1 MSKLLYVIT
10 EGIGNAVL
18 ALPAIEALRDAGHA
32 VSVVGKYPA
41 LDIIPDEFRA
51 YTLESLDTVNT
62 PFDAVLLSP
71 WSADYIAKYGRAP
84 HIGECP
90 VYEADPIDGTQHEA
104 LIHFDLAACI
114 DGVEM
119 PQSLSDIRLPK
130 IPTDETGLKEIQ
142 EGNYVVFANCA
153 APLWDRKR
161 WQGYSDLAHLI
172 ADEYHIVV
180 LGGENDKKYYDPDY
194 FPNTESH
201 FNLPLR
207 QVAAIL
213 DNAEWVVGND
223 CGLTHIAS
231 VLCPKTIALFGATSR
246 VKNTP
251 LGCFVGNPLDPISLT
266 AFPQMAC
273 SPCQYEQ
280 WESVCQDAECMRIV
294 KPETIAEYIT
304 GEVLNPSSLYRIK
317 PPEQKQTLAAVI
329 RVKDAIDTIEECL
342 AAASRICD
350 YFCIVDNGSTDGTQE
365 YLRKFVARNPDKF
378 IEYKHKQ
385 DLFSHIGGSFW
396 CWCSGS
402 IIGTAGYDEPRD
414 RQVMDT
420 LLKNSGATWGIFLDA
435 DEIVS
440 DQLTREHVQEWMHQ
454 NTYNAIRFR
463 HVHFWND
470 TEHYRTDQRW
480 KPRHNRIMWRIT
492 PESTITT
499 DKKIHPEIVRNL
511 KGRVLD
517 TDYVIKHYGHIDT
530 EKNAKRAEFY
540 RSIDNPTM
548 PDFSGRTYQHMTD
561 ETELKLAKWDENTPI
576 DARDFGNPSVMLV
589 LMHGGGDML
598 MATPTIRALAS
609 QNPNLEISVMGLGKT
624 QERDFKT
631 GEFFKNNPCVHRYYD
646 SSIDSHPVYWDAET
660 FHNRD
665 LPRLHKDLEQIQQLT
680 RFDEIIIT
688 TLQSDYQ
695 KHKIDRFADA
705 CGVELSDRQMDA
717 PRSKGGSDWVI
728 SILKDRNKK
737 YETPPNPY
745 PAISVHR
752 WCGNANKSWE
762 YTEYKTLVERL
773 ASNPEICLVLWDMG
787 DPEPPITGKNII
799 NMRDYVEEMTF
810 SKSALMMAYCD
821 LHIGADSLPM
831 HLAAATDTPTLA
843 IFEKTL
849 VSVAAPLNDNAVI
862 AASVYALGHSD
873 PDFCVEHSERI
884 ATCGLEDV
892 KAEHL
897 YPILHKMGY
906 LKDDVF
912 QWYRTAEFNFNFMG
926 RTVEAPASD
935 HNDFE
940 SPDWKELKVAKA
952 LNAYVIPNQSVFL
965 DVGANVGRFS
975 LLIDKHIKAGIAV
988 EPNPEIY
995 KMLCRNFLEFMTPED
1010 RGSFSFYNCALSDT
1024 NGTTALNWTAR
1035 QSGASSIMVA
1045 GKGYLCVDVE
1055 TRTLDSLTDSLTPAP
1070 DLIKIDVE
1078 GAELKVLK
1086 GGTQTLKN
1094 VRAIAIEMHGYEN
1107 DAVLANLAEHGFRVR
1122 YLTAP
1127 TQFSPYHILA
1137 TAPDAE
1143 MLPFPQ
1149 NCLFDPTELLTVEH
1163 HERISFERPADIYKT
1178 LTEFDNDSTWW
1189 FEHLGIQALK
1199 LGYGDKRIGIYEG
1212 DAFLVAPTLMWFKQL
1227 RIRMIHEVDDRHS
1240 NSLKA
1245 LCDKALIDPNAQ
1257 FFFRVMDDTEPLDTL
1272 VLTNFLGYAPDADDR
1287 LFELIHTT
1295 QPKQLFVNF
1304 PFSVD
1309 GAPTRYR
1316 GRHVNPYTYETLD
1329 VLLGRLSKRGY
1340 SPVGDTD
1347 FRNTEITDARNAPH
1361 AGERVTRGRLLLEEQ

>member
-1 MSKLLYVIT
+1 M
-10 EGIGNAVL
+10 
-18 ALPAIEALRDAGHA
+18 H
-32 VSVVGKYPA
+32 
-41 LDIIPDEFRA
+41 
-51 YTLESLDTVNT
+51 
-62 PFDAVLLSP
+62 
-71 WSADYIAKYGRAP
+71 
-84 HIGECP
+84 
-90 VYEADPIDGTQHEA
+90 
-104 LIHFDLAACI
+104 
-114 DGVEM
+114 
-119 PQSLSDIRLPK
+119 
-130 IPTDETGLKEIQ
+130 
-142 EGNYVVFANCA
+142 
-153 APLWDRKR
+153 PL
-161 WQGYSDLAHLI
+161 
-172 ADEYHIVV
+172 
-180 LGGENDKKYYDPDY
+180 
-194 FPNTESH
+194 
-201 FNLPLR
+201 
-207 QVAAIL
+207 
-213 DNAEWVVGND
+213 
-223 CGLTHIAS
+223 
-231 VLCPKTIALFGATSR
+231 
-246 VKNTP
+246 
-251 LGCFVGNPLDPISLT
+251 
-266 AFPQMAC
+266 
-273 SPCQYEQ
+273 
-280 WESVCQDAECMRIV
+280 
-294 KPETIAEYIT
+294 
-304 GEVLNPSSLYRIK
+304 
-317 PPEQKQTLAAVI
+317 
-329 RVKDAIDTIEECL
+329 
-342 AAASRICD
+342 
-350 YFCIVDNGSTDGTQE
+350 
-365 YLRKFVARNPDKF
+365 
-378 IEYKHKQ
+378 
-385 DLFSHIGGSFW
+385 
-396 CWCSGS
+396 
-402 IIGTAGYDEPRD
+402 
-414 RQVMDT
+414 
-420 LLKNSGATWGIFLDA
+420 
-435 DEIVS
+435 
-440 DQLTREHVQEWMHQ
+440 
-454 NTYNAIRFR
+454 
-463 HVHFWND
+463 
-470 TEHYRTDQRW
+470 
-480 KPRHNRIMWRIT
+480 
-492 PESTITT
+492 
-499 DKKIHPEIVRNL
+499 
-511 KGRVLD
+511 
-517 TDYVIKHYGHIDT
+517 
-530 EKNAKRAEFY
+530 
-540 RSIDNPTM
+540 
-548 PDFSGRTYQHMTD
+548 
-561 ETELKLAKWDENTPI
+561 
-576 DARDFGNPSVMLV
+576 
-589 LMHGGGDML
+589 
-598 MATPTIRALAS
+598 
-609 QNPNLEISVMGLGKT
+609 
-624 QERDFKT
+624 
-631 GEFFKNNPCVHRYYD
+631 
-646 SSIDSHPVYWDAET
+646 
-660 FHNRD
+660 
-665 LPRLHKDLEQIQQLT
+665 
-680 RFDEIIIT
+680 
-688 TLQSDYQ
+688 
-695 KHKIDRFADA
+695 
-705 CGVELSDRQMDA
+705 
-717 PRSKGGSDWVI
+717 
-728 SILKDRNKK
+728 
-737 YETPPNPY
+737 
-745 PAISVHR
+745 
-752 WCGNANKSWE
+752 
-762 YTEYKTLVERL
+762 
-773 ASNPEICLVLWDMG
+773 
-787 DPEPPITGKNII
+787 
-799 NMRDYVEEMTF
+799 
-810 SKSALMMAYCD
+810 
-821 LHIGADSLPM
+821 
-831 HLAAATDTPTLA
+831 TDTPTLA

-912 QWYRTAEFNFNFMG
+912 QWYRTAEFNFMG

-995 KMLCRNFLEFMTPED
+995 KMLCRNFLEFMPPED

-1024 NGTTALNWTAR
+1024 DGTTALNWTAR
-1035 QSGASSIMVA
+1035 QSGASSIMIA

-1149 NCLFDPTELLTVEH
+1149 NCLFDPTELLTTEH
-1163 HERISFERPADIYKT
+1163 HQRISFERPADIYKT

-1257 FFFRVMDDTEPLDTL
+1257 FFFRVMDDAEPLDTL
-1272 VLTNFLGYAPDADDR
+1272 ILTNFLGYAPDADDR

-1329 VLLGRLSKRGY
+1329 VLLDRLSKRGY

-1361 AGERVTRGRLLLEEQ
+1361 AGERVTRGRLLLEDEKPF

>member
-18 ALPAIEALRDAGHA
+18 ALPAIEALHNAGHA

-119 PQSLSDIRLPK
+119 PESLSDIRLPK
-130 IPTDETGLKEIQ
+130 IPTDTTGARGIITEMPYKYEKFG
-142 EGNYVVFANCA
+142 EGQAQVGSPNYVVLANCA
-153 APLWDRKR
+153 APLWDKKR
-161 WQGYSDLAHLI
+161 WQGYAELAHLL
-172 ADEYHIVV
+172 ANDYHIVV
-180 LGGENDKKYYDPDY
+180 IGSEHDRTYNPPSDFPDDTRFLYD
-194 FPNTESH
+194 
-201 FNLPLR
+201 LPLR

-231 VLCPKTIALFGATSR
+231 ALGTKTIALFGATSR
-246 VKNTP
+246 VKNMP
-251 LGCFVGNPLDPISLT
+251 LGFYHKTTKPFFSE
-266 AFPQMAC
+266 MAC
-273 SPCQYEQ
+273 SPCQYEV
-280 WESVCQDAECMRIV
+280 WESVCQEHACQRV
-294 KPETIAEYIT
+294 
-304 GEVLNPSSLYRIK
+304 IK
-317 PPEQKQTLAAVI
+317 PLFVSQFIQDGSIAGVGLSGNAIACLPNYGNETLACVI
-329 RVKDAIDTIEECL
+329 RVKDAMDTIDKCIG
-342 AAASRICD
+342 AAKRIVD
-350 YFCIVDNGSTDGTQE
+350 QFIIIDNGSTDGTLE
-365 YLRKFVARNPDKF
+365 YLHEFQQNYPDKF
-378 IEYKHKQ
+378 SEIELSPELHG
-385 DLFSHIGGSFW
+385 LGIGVSMCGNTD
-396 CWCSGS
+396 GVNS
-402 IIGTAGYDEPRD
+402 IVIQTKGYDEPRD

-440 DQLTREHVQEWMHQ
+440 DQLTREQIETWMHQ

-705 CGVELSDRQMDA
+705 CGVELSEKR
-717 PRSKGGSDWVI
+717 
-728 SILKDRNKK
+728 
-737 YETPPNPY
+737 
-745 PAISVHR
+745 
-752 WCGNANKSWE
+752 
-762 YTEYKTLVERL
+762 
-773 ASNPEICLVLWDMG
+773 
-787 DPEPPITGKNII
+787 
-799 NMRDYVEEMTF
+799 
-810 SKSALMMAYCD
+810 
-821 LHIGADSLPM
+821 M
-831 HLAAATDTPTLA
+831 H
-843 IFEKTL
+843 
-849 VSVAAPLNDNAVI
+849 V
-862 AASVYALGHSD
+862 
-873 PDFCVEHSERI
+873 
-884 ATCGLEDV
+884 
-892 KAEHL
+892 
-897 YPILHKMGY
+897 
-906 LKDDVF
+906 
-912 QWYRTAEFNFNFMG
+912 
-926 RTVEAPASD
+926 
-935 HNDFE
+935 
-940 SPDWKELKVAKA
+940 
-952 LNAYVIPNQSVFL
+952 
-965 DVGANVGRFS
+965 
-975 LLIDKHIKAGIAV
+975 
-988 EPNPEIY
+988 
-995 KMLCRNFLEFMTPED
+995 
-1010 RGSFSFYNCALSDT
+1010 
-1024 NGTTALNWTAR
+1024 
-1035 QSGASSIMVA
+1035 
-1045 GKGYLCVDVE
+1045 
-1055 TRTLDSLTDSLTPAP
+1055 
-1070 DLIKIDVE
+1070 
-1078 GAELKVLK
+1078 
-1086 GGTQTLKN
+1086 
-1094 VRAIAIEMHGYEN
+1094 
-1107 DAVLANLAEHGFRVR
+1107 
-1122 YLTAP
+1122 
-1127 TQFSPYHILA
+1127 
-1137 TAPDAE
+1137 
-1143 MLPFPQ
+1143 
-1149 NCLFDPTELLTVEH
+1149 
-1163 HERISFERPADIYKT
+1163 
-1178 LTEFDNDSTWW
+1178 FDNVDNDDWTW
-1189 FEHLGIQALK
+1189 A
-1199 LGYGDKRIGIYEG
+1199 
-1212 DAFLVAPTLMWFKQL
+1212 
-1227 RIRMIHEVDDRHS
+1227 
-1240 NSLKA
+1240 
-1245 LCDKALIDPNAQ
+1245 
-1257 FFFRVMDDTEPLDTL
+1257 
-1272 VLTNFLGYAPDADDR
+1272 
-1287 LFELIHTT
+1287 TT
-1295 QPKQLFVNF
+1295 
-1304 PFSVD
+1304 
-1309 GAPTRYR
+1309 
-1316 GRHVNPYTYETLD
+1316 
-1329 VLLGRLSKRGY
+1329 
-1340 SPVGDTD
+1340 
-1347 FRNTEITDARNAPH
+1347 
-1361 AGERVTRGRLLLEEQ
+1361 

>member
-1 MSKLLYVIT
+1 MNKLLYVIT

-18 ALPAIEALRDAGHA
+18 ALPALEALHNAGHA

-90 VYEADPIDGTQHEA
+90 VYEADPIDGTQHES

-130 IPTDETGLKEIQ
+130 IPTDETGLDGVAKDVLLQCYDLESH
-142 EGNYVVFANCA
+142 GVGTVVLCNCA
-153 APLWDRKR
+153 APLWDKKR
-161 WQGYSDLAHLI
+161 WQGYAELAHLLK
-172 ADEYHIVV
+172 DEYHIVV
-180 LGGENDKKYYDPDY
+180 IGSEHDRTYNPPDAFPKDTTFLYD
-194 FPNTESH
+194 
-201 FNLPLR
+201 LPLR

-213 DNAEWVVGND
+213 DNAEWVAGND

-231 VLCPKTIALFGATSR
+231 ALGTKTIALFGATSIK
-246 VKNTP
+246 KNAP
-251 LGCFVGNPLDPISLT
+251 LGVYHRTTRMIV
-266 AFPQMAC
+266 AEMAC
-273 SPCQYEQ
+273 SPCQYQQ
-280 WESVCQDAECMRIV
+280 WESVCQDWECTRVITPQTVAEC
-294 KPETIAEYIT
+294 IT
-304 GEVLNPSSLYRIK
+304 SKTVNTLSLYRIK

-329 RVKDAIDTIEECL
+329 RVKDAIDTIGECL
-342 AAASRICD
+342 TAASRICD
-350 YFCIVDNGSTDGTQE
+350 YFCIVDNGSTDGTLE
-365 YLRKFVARNPDKF
+365 YLHEFQRNNLDKGFSAMADMTDPPQGLGFSMGCDIDGVSSFV
-378 IEYKHKQ
+378 IQSE
-385 DLFSHIGGSFW
+385 
-396 CWCSGS
+396 
-402 IIGTAGYDEPRD
+402 GYDEPRD
-414 RQVMDT
+414 REALDI

-440 DQLTREHVQEWMHQ
+440 EQITREHVQEWMHQ

-517 TDYVIKHYGHIDT
+517 TDYCIKHYGHID
-530 EKNAKRAEFY
+530 KRKSAERAIFY
-540 RSIDNPTM
+540 RSIDNASL
-548 PDFSGRTYQHMTD
+548 PDWSGNNYTHMTD
-561 ETELKLAKWDENTPI
+561 ESELKLAKWDENTPI

-631 GEFFKNNPCVHRYYD
+631 REFFENNPCVHRYYD

-665 LPRLHKDLEQIQQLT
+665 LPILHKDLERIQQLT

-705 CGVELSDRQMDA
+705 CGVELSEKRTDIFEQVEHDAWGKDKIFWHHIARLERQSEGTPPLFDFL
-717 PRSKGGSDWVI
+717 RYI
-728 SILKDRNKK
+728 SI
-737 YETPPNPY
+737 
-745 PAISVHR
+745 HR
-752 WCGNANKSWE
+752 WCGNPNKSWD
-762 YTEYKTLVERL
+762 YQEYKALIERL
-773 ASNPEICLVLWDMG
+773 MKDPKNVLVLWDMG
-787 DPEPPITGKNII
+787 DPEPSITGENII
-799 NMRDYVEEMTF
+799 SMRDFADELTLNRSYIIMRNCE
-810 SKSALMMAYCD
+810 

-831 HLAAATDTPTLA
+831 HLASATDTPTLA

-906 LKDDVF
+906 LKDDDF
-912 QWYRTAEFNFNFMG
+912 NWYRKTEFDFMG

-965 DVGANVGRFS
+965 DVGANAGRFS
-975 LLIDKHIKAGIAV
+975 LLIDKCIKVGIAV

-995 KMLCRNFLEFMTPED
+995 KMLCQNLFGFMTPED
-1010 RGSFSFYNCALSDT
+1010 SGLFSFYNCAFIRHRRHNRFELD
-1024 NGTTALNWTAR
+1024 GT
-1035 QSGASSIMVA
+1035 
-1045 GKGYLCVDVE
+1045 
-1055 TRTLDSLTDSLTPAP
+1055 
-1070 DLIKIDVE
+1070 
-1078 GAELKVLK
+1078 AEW
-1086 GGTQTLKN
+1086 
-1094 VRAIAIEMHGYEN
+1094 
-1107 DAVLANLAEHGFRVR
+1107 
-1122 YLTAP
+1122 
-1127 TQFSPYHILA
+1127 
-1137 TAPDAE
+1137 
-1143 MLPFPQ
+1143 
-1149 NCLFDPTELLTVEH
+1149 
-1163 HERISFERPADIYKT
+1163 RI
-1178 LTEFDNDSTWW
+1178 FDNDSR
-1189 FEHLGIQALK
+1189 Q
-1199 LGYGDKRIGIYEG
+1199 R
-1212 DAFLVAPTLMWFKQL
+1212 V
-1227 RIRMIHEVDDRHS
+1227 S
-1240 NSLKA
+1240 
-1245 LCDKALIDPNAQ
+1245 
-1257 FFFRVMDDTEPLDTL
+1257 FR
-1272 VLTNFLGYAPDADDR
+1272 
-1287 LFELIHTT
+1287 
-1295 QPKQLFVNF
+1295 
-1304 PFSVD
+1304 
-1309 GAPTRYR
+1309 R
-1316 GRHVNPYTYETLD
+1316 G
-1329 VLLGRLSKRGY
+1329 
-1340 SPVGDTD
+1340 
-1347 FRNTEITDARNAPH
+1347 
-1361 AGERVTRGRLLLEEQ
+1361 

>member
-1 MSKLLYVIT
+1 MNICYVQL

-18 ALPAIEALRDAGHA
+18 SLPALEALHDAGHA

-41 LDIIPDEFRA
+41 LDIIPDDFRA
-51 YTLESLDTVNT
+51 YTLDSLDTVNT

-84 HIGECP
+84 HLGECP

-119 PQSLSDIRLPK
+119 PESLSDILLPK
-130 IPTDETGLKEIQ
+130 IPTDATGLKEIQ

-172 ADEYHIVV
+172 AAEYHIVV

-231 VLCPKTIALFGATSR
+231 ALVTKTIALFGPTSR

-251 LGCFVGNPLDPISLT
+251 LGCFVGNPLDPISLN

-273 SPCQYEQ
+273 SPCQYEK

-304 GEVLNPSSLYRIK
+304 GIVLNPSSLYRIK

-342 AAASRICD
+342 TAASRICD
-350 YFCIVDNGSTDGTQE
+350 IFCIVDNGSTDGTLEHIRSFAQKHPDMFPE
-365 YLRKFVARNPDKF
+365 YHIDELGAKG
-378 IEYKHKQ
+378 KQ
-385 DLFSHIGGSFW
+385 GIVL
-396 CWCSGS
+396 
-402 IIGTAGYDEPRD
+402 TRGYDEPRD
-414 RQVMDT
+414 RKIMDR
-420 LLKNSGATWGIFLDA
+420 LLKESGATWGIFLDA

-440 DQLTREHVQEWMHQ
+440 DQLTREHVQAWMHQ
-454 NTYNAIRFR
+454 NTYNAVRFR

-517 TDYVIKHYGHIDT
+517 TDYAIKHYGHID
-530 EKNAKRAEFY
+530 KRKSAERAIFY
-540 RSIDNPTM
+540 RSIDNASL
-548 PDFSGRTYQHMTD
+548 PDWSGNNYTHMTD
-561 ETELKLAKWDENTPI
+561 ESELKLAKWDENTPI
-576 DARDFGNPSVMLV
+576 GERDFGNPSVMLV

-609 QNPNLEISVMGLGKT
+609 QNPHLEISVMGLGKT

-631 GEFFKNNPCVHRYYD
+631 GEFFENNPFVHRYYD
-646 SSIDSHPVYWDAET
+646 SSIDHHPVYWDAET

-665 LPRLHKDLEQIQQLT
+665 LPILHKDLEQIQQLT
-680 RFDEIIIT
+680 RFDEIFIT

-705 CGVELSDRQMDA
+705 CGVELLDKQM
-717 PRSKGGSDWVI
+717 GYYLQTTEGSNFSGDTIFSQLEYCVDI
-728 SILKDRNKK
+728 FSI
-737 YETPPNPY
+737 
-745 PAISVHR
+745 HR
-752 WCGNANKSWE
+752 WCGNPNKSWD
-762 YTEYKTLVERL
+762 YQEYKTLVERL
-773 ASNPEICLVLWDMG
+773 AKREDTGLILWDMG
-787 DPEPPITGKNII
+787 DPEPSITGDNII
-799 NMRDYVEEMTF
+799 NMRDYADGLTIER
-810 SKSALMMAYCD
+810 SANVIFGCT

-831 HLAAATDTPTLA
+831 HLAAAANTPMIG

-862 AASVYALGHSD
+862 AASVYSLGHSD
-873 PDFCVEHSERI
+873 PDFCMEHSERI

-906 LKDDVF
+906 LKDDDF
-912 QWYRTAEFNFNFMG
+912 NWYRKTEFDFMG

-952 LNAYVIPNQSVFL
+952 LNSYVISDQSVFL
-965 DVGANVGRFS
+965 DAGANVGRFS
-975 LLIDKHIKAGIAV
+975 LLIDKCIKAGIAV

-995 KMLCRNFLEFMTPED
+995 KMLCQNLFGFMTPED
-1010 RGSFSFYNCALSDT
+1010 SGLFSFYNCALSDT
-1024 NGTTALNWTAR
+1024 DGTTALNWTAR
-1035 QSGASSIMVA
+1035 QSGTSSMMVA
-1045 GKGYLCVDVE
+1045 GKGYFCVNVE
-1055 TRTLDSLTDSLTPAP
+1055 TRTLDSLTNSLTPTP

-1086 GGTQTLKN
+1086 GGTQTLKS
-1094 VRAIAIEMHGYEN
+1094 VRAIAIEMHGYA
-1107 DAVLANLAEHGFRVR
+1107 DVAVLAFLAEHGFRVR

-1127 TQFSPYHILA
+1127 TQFSPYHIIA
-1137 TAPDAE
+1137 TAPDEE

-1149 NCLFDPTELLTVEH
+1149 NCLFDPAELLTIEH
-1163 HERISFERPADIYKT
+1163 NESVPFTRPADIYKA

-1189 FEHLGIQALK
+1189 FEYLGIQALK

-1212 DAFLVAPTLMWFKQL
+1212 DEFLVTPTLMWFKQL
-1227 RIRMIHEVDDRHS
+1227 RIRMMHEVDDRYT
-1240 NSLKA
+1240 NSLKV

-1257 FFFRVMDDTEPLDTL
+1257 FFLKPMDDTEPIDTL
-1272 VLTNFLGYAPDADDR
+1272 ILTNFLGYAPDADDR

-1295 QPKQLFVNF
+1295 QPKQLYFNF
-1304 PFSVD
+1304 PFSAD
-1309 GAPTRYR
+1309 GRPTRYR
-1316 GRHVNPYTYETLD
+1316 GRLVNPYTYETLD
-1329 VLLGRLSKRGY
+1329 VLLDRLSKRGY
-1340 SPVGDTD
+1340 PVGDTD

-1361 AGERVTRGRLLLEEQ
+1361 AGERVTRGRLLLENEMPF

>member
-1 MSKLLYVIT
+1 M
-10 EGIGNAVL
+10 
-18 ALPAIEALRDAGHA
+18 
-32 VSVVGKYPA
+32 
-41 LDIIPDEFRA
+41 
-51 YTLESLDTVNT
+51 
-62 PFDAVLLSP
+62 
-71 WSADYIAKYGRAP
+71 
-84 HIGECP
+84 
-90 VYEADPIDGTQHEA
+90 
-104 LIHFDLAACI
+104 
-114 DGVEM
+114 
-119 PQSLSDIRLPK
+119 
-130 IPTDETGLKEIQ
+130 
-142 EGNYVVFANCA
+142 
-153 APLWDRKR
+153 
-161 WQGYSDLAHLI
+161 
-172 ADEYHIVV
+172 
-180 LGGENDKKYYDPDY
+180 
-194 FPNTESH
+194 
-201 FNLPLR
+201 
-207 QVAAIL
+207 
-213 DNAEWVVGND
+213 
-223 CGLTHIAS
+223 
-231 VLCPKTIALFGATSR
+231 
-246 VKNTP
+246 
-251 LGCFVGNPLDPISLT
+251 
-266 AFPQMAC
+266 
-273 SPCQYEQ
+273 
-280 WESVCQDAECMRIV
+280 
-294 KPETIAEYIT
+294 
-304 GEVLNPSSLYRIK
+304 
-317 PPEQKQTLAAVI
+317 
-329 RVKDAIDTIEECL
+329 
-342 AAASRICD
+342 
-350 YFCIVDNGSTDGTQE
+350 
-365 YLRKFVARNPDKF
+365 
-378 IEYKHKQ
+378 
-385 DLFSHIGGSFW
+385 
-396 CWCSGS
+396 
-402 IIGTAGYDEPRD
+402 
-414 RQVMDT
+414 
-420 LLKNSGATWGIFLDA
+420 
-435 DEIVS
+435 
-440 DQLTREHVQEWMHQ
+440 
-454 NTYNAIRFR
+454 
-463 HVHFWND
+463 
-470 TEHYRTDQRW
+470 
-480 KPRHNRIMWRIT
+480 
-492 PESTITT
+492 
-499 DKKIHPEIVRNL
+499 
-511 KGRVLD
+511 
-517 TDYVIKHYGHIDT
+517 
-530 EKNAKRAEFY
+530 
-540 RSIDNPTM
+540 
-548 PDFSGRTYQHMTD
+548 
-561 ETELKLAKWDENTPI
+561 
-576 DARDFGNPSVMLV
+576 
-589 LMHGGGDML
+589 
-598 MATPTIRALAS
+598 
-609 QNPNLEISVMGLGKT
+609 
-624 QERDFKT
+624 
-631 GEFFKNNPCVHRYYD
+631 HRYYD

-705 CGVELSDRQMDA
+705 CGVELTEKRLNVFTTLDDDDWTV
-717 PRSKGGSDWVI
+717 DWVKGLYPITNKYPTKFI
-728 SILKDRNKK
+728 SI
-737 YETPPNPY
+737 
-745 PAISVHR
+745 HR
-752 WCGNANKSWE
+752 WCGNPNKSWD
-762 YTEYKTLVERL
+762 YQEYKALVERL
-773 ASNPEICLVLWDMG
+773 AADKNNLLILWDMG
-787 DPEPPITGKNII
+787 DPEPPVTGENIK
-799 NMRDYVEEMTF
+799 NMREYVDDLTIGR
-810 SKSALMMAYCD
+810 SASLLNLCH

-831 HLAAATDTPTLA
+831 HLASAVNIPMIG

-906 LKDDVF
+906 LKDDDF
-912 QWYRTAEFNFNFMG
+912 NWYRKTEFDFMG

-995 KMLCRNFLEFMTPED
+995 KMLCQNLFEFMTPED
-1010 RGSFSFYNCALSDT
+1010 SGLFSFYNCALSDT

-1035 QSGASSIMVA
+1035 QSGASSIMIA

-1149 NCLFDPTELLTVEH
+1149 NCLFDPTELLTTEH
-1163 HERISFERPADIYKT
+1163 HQRISFERPADIYKT

-1257 FFFRVMDDTEPLDTL
+1257 FFFRVMDDAEPLDTL
-1272 VLTNFLGYAPDADDR
+1272 ILTNFLGYAPDADDR

-1329 VLLGRLSKRGY
+1329 VLLDRLSKRGY

-1361 AGERVTRGRLLLEEQ
+1361 AGERVTRGRLLLEDV

>member
-1 MSKLLYVIT
+1 
-10 EGIGNAVL
+10 
-18 ALPAIEALRDAGHA
+18 
-32 VSVVGKYPA
+32 
-41 LDIIPDEFRA
+41 
-51 YTLESLDTVNT
+51 
-62 PFDAVLLSP
+62 
-71 WSADYIAKYGRAP
+71 
-84 HIGECP
+84 
-90 VYEADPIDGTQHEA
+90 
-104 LIHFDLAACI
+104 
-114 DGVEM
+114 
-119 PQSLSDIRLPK
+119 
-130 IPTDETGLKEIQ
+130 
-142 EGNYVVFANCA
+142 
-153 APLWDRKR
+153 
-161 WQGYSDLAHLI
+161 
-172 ADEYHIVV
+172 
-180 LGGENDKKYYDPDY
+180 
-194 FPNTESH
+194 
-201 FNLPLR
+201 
-207 QVAAIL
+207 
-213 DNAEWVVGND
+213 
-223 CGLTHIAS
+223 
-231 VLCPKTIALFGATSR
+231 
-246 VKNTP
+246 
-251 LGCFVGNPLDPISLT
+251 
-266 AFPQMAC
+266 
-273 SPCQYEQ
+273 
-280 WESVCQDAECMRIV
+280 MR
-294 KPETIAEYIT
+294 
-304 GEVLNPSSLYRIK
+304 
-317 PPEQKQTLAAVI
+317 
-329 RVKDAIDTIEECL
+329 
-342 AAASRICD
+342 
-350 YFCIVDNGSTDGTQE
+350 
-365 YLRKFVARNPDKF
+365 
-378 IEYKHKQ
+378 
-385 DLFSHIGGSFW
+385 
-396 CWCSGS
+396 
-402 IIGTAGYDEPRD
+402 
-414 RQVMDT
+414 
-420 LLKNSGATWGIFLDA
+420 
-435 DEIVS
+435 
-440 DQLTREHVQEWMHQ
+440 
-454 NTYNAIRFR
+454 
-463 HVHFWND
+463 
-470 TEHYRTDQRW
+470 
-480 KPRHNRIMWRIT
+480 
-492 PESTITT
+492 
-499 DKKIHPEIVRNL
+499 
-511 KGRVLD
+511 
-517 TDYVIKHYGHIDT
+517 
-530 EKNAKRAEFY
+530 
-540 RSIDNPTM
+540 
-548 PDFSGRTYQHMTD
+548 
-561 ETELKLAKWDENTPI
+561 
-576 DARDFGNPSVMLV
+576 
-589 LMHGGGDML
+589 
-598 MATPTIRALAS
+598 
-609 QNPNLEISVMGLGKT
+609 
-624 QERDFKT
+624 
-631 GEFFKNNPCVHRYYD
+631 
-646 SSIDSHPVYWDAET
+646 
-660 FHNRD
+660 
-665 LPRLHKDLEQIQQLT
+665 
-680 RFDEIIIT
+680 
-688 TLQSDYQ
+688 
-695 KHKIDRFADA
+695 
-705 CGVELSDRQMDA
+705 
-717 PRSKGGSDWVI
+717 
-728 SILKDRNKK
+728 
-737 YETPPNPY
+737 
-745 PAISVHR
+745 
-752 WCGNANKSWE
+752 
-762 YTEYKTLVERL
+762 KTLKTL
-773 ASNPEICLVLWDMG
+773 LVLWDMG
-787 DPEPPITGKNII
+787 DPEPPITGENII
-799 NMRDYVEEMTF
+799 NMRDYADELTLNRSYIIMRN
-810 SKSALMMAYCD
+810 CH

-831 HLAAATDTPTLA
+831 HLASATDTPTLA

-995 KMLCRNFLEFMTPED
+995 QMLCRNFLEFMPPED

-1035 QSGASSIMVA
+1035 QSGASSIMIA

-1107 DAVLANLAEHGFRVR
+1107 DAVLANLAEHGFKVR

-1127 TQFSPYHILA
+1127 TQFSPHHILA

-1149 NCLFDPTELLTVEH
+1149 NCLFDPTELLTTEH

-1257 FFFRVMDDTEPLDTL
+1257 FFFRVMDDAEPLDTL
-1272 VLTNFLGYAPDADDR
+1272 ILTNFLGYAPDADDR

-1329 VLLGRLSKRGY
+1329 VLLDRLSKRGY
-1340 SPVGDTD
+1340 HPVGDTD

-1361 AGERVTRGRLLLEEQ
+1361 AGERVTRGRLLLEDV